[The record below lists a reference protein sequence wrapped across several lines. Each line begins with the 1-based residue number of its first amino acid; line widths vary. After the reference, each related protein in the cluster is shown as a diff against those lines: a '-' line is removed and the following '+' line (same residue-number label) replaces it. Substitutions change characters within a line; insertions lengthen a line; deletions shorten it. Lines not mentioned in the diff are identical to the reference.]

1 MTMAAKKVLMQAV
14 NLSQLSDGYTGKLMD
29 AALLEVCNDIDDR
42 HDGKPR
48 KITMTL
54 TIKAAGEG
62 RVKIGTEVTVKKPA
76 MVPPETI
83 ARIDMNAGGFT
94 FNPDCTEN
102 PDQKT
107 IHEEADAA

>member
-1 MTMAAKKVLMQAV
+1 MAKKVLMQAV
-14 NLSQLSDGYTGKLMD
+14 NLAQLSDGYTGKLMD
-29 AALLEVCNDIDDR
+29 KALMNVCNDIDDR
-42 HDGKPR
+42 PDGKAR
-48 KITMTL
+48 KIVLTL

-62 RVKIGTEVTVKKPA
+62 RVKILSDVQTKLPS

-107 IHEEADAA
+107 IQEEVSEAA

>member
-1 MTMAAKKVLMQAV
+1 MATKKVLMQAV
-14 NLSQLSDGYTGKLMD
+14 NLAQLSDGYTGKLLD
-29 AALLEVCNDIDDR
+29 KALLEVCNDIDDR
-42 HDGKPR
+42 PDGKAR
-48 KITMTL
+48 KIVLTL
-54 TIKAAGEG
+54 TVKSATEG
-62 RVKIGTEVTVKKPA
+62 RVKISSEVAVKLPS

-107 IHEEADAA
+107 IHDEVKSA

>member
-1 MTMAAKKVLMQAV
+1 MAKKVLMQAV
-14 NLSQLSDGYTGKLMD
+14 NIAQLSDGYTGKLVD
-29 AALLEVCNDIDDR
+29 AALLDICNDIDDR
-42 HDGKPR
+42 GDDKPR
-48 KITMTL
+48 VLTL
-54 TIKAAGEG
+54 KLTVKNAGKG
-62 RVKIGTEVTVKKPA
+62 RVKIASEVTVKKPS

-107 IHEEADAA
+107 IHEESTAD